1 MSEVSSSLR
10 EYPPSSLNVMTLTC
24 PCRVAFLRCHRDG
37 ALGSWG
43 AAMLEPYSDRPEE
56 TGIMVTPEE
65 AWTGLIDD
73 FVRNVSTILDFAV
86 QLMRILIDRTTS

>member
-10 EYPPSSLNVMTLTC
+10 KCSPANLNMMTLTC
-24 PCRVAFLRCHRDG
+24 LCRIAFLRCHRDG

-73 FVRNVSTILDFAV
+73 FVRNVSLVGRFRV
-86 QLMRILIDRTTS
+86 